1 MSQTRKNDQIG
12 QIKIEDKVSEDVS
25 ITEQWFVDAKKSR
38 LTRTEVGMFL
48 SLRGLGSCDGPL
60 TNRLYANKGDK
71 GLVAGT
77 KYMQENCSALECSN
91 TIVE

>member
-48 SLRGLGSCDGPL
+48 SLRGLGSCDGSL
-60 TNRLYANKGDK
+60 TNCLYTNQQRRQRSRCWNKIYARE
-71 GLVAGT
+71 LL
-77 KYMQENCSALECSN
+77 SS
-91 TIVE
+91 